1 MYLLRLKSCS
11 LETTLVGFYVG
22 LNFWLW
28 SVSGFSLL
36 TIFSLNVSK
45 VWSLVSAVSVT
56 FLRICLT
63 ADNKPKKLSGRN
75 LKSCLEAKSLRVR
88 KISFPDWSCLTLK
101 IPISNPSL
109 KKMVYYLSLLKSCTT
124 ETVLEKRYQSLLDPQ
139 SLFLP
144 NIPIFQY
151 LFT

>member
-1 MYLLRLKSCS
+1 MFLLRLSSCS
-11 LETTLVGFYVG
+11 LETILVAFYVG

-45 VWSLVSAVSVT
+45 VWSLVSVVAVT

-63 ADNKPKKLSGRN
+63 ADNKPKKLNGRT
-75 LKSCLEAKSLRVR
+75 LKSCLEAKFLRVR
-88 KISFPDWSCLTLK
+88 KLSFPDWRCLTLE
-101 IPISNPSL
+101 IPISNHSL
-109 KKMVYYLSLLKSCTT
+109 KKLVYYLSLLKSWTA
-124 ETVLEKRYQSLLDPQ
+124 EPVLEKRYQSLLDPE

-144 NIPIFQY
+144 NISIF
-151 LFT
+151 L